1 VKLRHGLM
9 PIAAVLLVLV
19 LVGALAATGS
29 PEPAVRPGA
38 VPQQAAPSCPLGGDA
53 KLDGGHLRMPGG
65 AKPSA
70 TRLLVAIMSGDD
82 GDADDNLKLAAT
94 ANAEGIAVLY
104 PTSRDGSIW
113 QLNDAMGVT
122 DVQSV
127 TGLLDQTLASG
138 CFDLHRI
145 SIVGLSNGGGFAVR
159 MACKLPG
166 RFAAV
171 VAVSAGYRAL
181 DACPRGTRASFLAIH
196 GSADTIVPFNGKKPD
211 RKGNVP
217 NYAARWAHR
226 DGCPQPPVT
235 TYPHPLLTR
244 LVYRGCPDGLRVEVL
259 RLSGTDHGWPGAAPP
274 WPKHNPSG
282 VNANLEV
289 LRFVRDATLP
299 GA

>member
-1 VKLRHGLM
+1 MRFRPGLAL
-9 PIAAVLLVLV
+9 IGLVLLLFVLG
-19 LVGALAATGS
+19 GALAAAGS
-29 PEPAVRPGA
+29 PEPTPPPKAA
-38 VPQQAAPSCPLGGDA
+38 QQPAATCPPAGDV
-53 KLDGGHLRMPGG
+53 KLDAGHLRMPSG
-65 AKPSA
+65 AKPGA

-94 ANAEGIAVLY
+94 ANAQGIAVLY
-104 PTSRDGSIW
+104 PTARSGSTW
-113 QLNDAMGVT
+113 QLNDSRGVT
-122 DVQSV
+122 DVQGV
-127 TGLLDQTLASG
+127 TRLLDGALAGG

-181 DACPRGTRASFLAIH
+181 DPCARDTRASFLAIH
-196 GSADTIVPFNGKKPD
+196 GTADTIVPFNGKLPD

-226 DGCPQPPVT
+226 DGCPGSPET
-235 TYPHPLLTR
+235 TYPHALVTR

-282 VNANLEV
+282 VNASLEV
-289 LRFVRDATLP
+289 LRFIRQATVP

>member
-1 VKLRHGLM
+1 VRFRPGLSL
-9 PIAAVLLVLV
+9 IGLVLLLFVLGGV
-19 LVGALAATGS
+19 LAATGS
-29 PEPAVRPGA
+29 PDPTPPPQA
-38 VPQQAAPSCPLGGDA
+38 PQQPPATCPAAGDV
-53 KLDGGHLRMPGG
+53 KLDGGHLRMPAG
-65 AKPSA
+65 AKPG
-70 TRLLVAIMSGDD
+70 TVRLLVAIMSGDD

-94 ANAEGIAVLY
+94 ANTEGIGVLY
-104 PTSRDGSIW
+104 PTTRAGSIW
-113 QLNDAMGVT
+113 QLNDARGTSDVDGVT
-122 DVQSV
+122 H
-127 TGLLDQTLASG
+127 LLDGTLAGG

-181 DACPRGTRASFLAIH
+181 DPCSRDTRASFLAIH
-196 GSADTIVPFNGKKPD
+196 GTADTIVPFNGKLPD

-226 DGCPQPPVT
+226 DGCPSPPDT
-235 TYPHPLLTR
+235 TYPHAQVTR

-274 WPKHNPSG
+274 WPMHNPSG
-282 VNANLEV
+282 INANLEV
-289 LRFVRDATLP
+289 LRFIRHATVP

>member
-1 VKLRHGLM
+1 
-9 PIAAVLLVLV
+9 
-19 LVGALAATGS
+19 
-29 PEPAVRPGA
+29 
-38 VPQQAAPSCPLGGDA
+38 
-53 KLDGGHLRMPGG
+53 MPGG
-65 AKPSA
+65 AKPGA
-70 TRLLVAIMSGDD
+70 TRLLMAIMSGDD

-104 PTSRDGSIW
+104 PTARAGSIW

-122 DVQSV
+122 DVQGV
-127 TGLLDQTLASG
+127 TGLLDRTLADG
-138 CFDLHRI
+138 CFDLNRL

-181 DACPRGTRASFLAIH
+181 DACPRGTHASFLAIH
-196 GSADTIVPFNGKKPD
+196 GSADTIVPFNGKTPD
-211 RKGNVP
+211 RKANVP
-217 NYAARWAHR
+217 NYAARWARR
-226 DGCPQPPVT
+226 DGCPAPPAI

-244 LVYRGCPDGLRVEVL
+244 IVYRGCPDGIRVEVL

-274 WPKHNPSG
+274 WPKQNPSG
-282 VNANLEV
+282 ANANLEV
-289 LRFVRDATLP
+289 LRFIRHATRP

>member
-1 VKLRHGLM
+1 MRFRPGLTL
-9 PIAAVLLVLV
+9 IGVILLLFA
-19 LVGALAATGS
+19 LGGALAAAGTS
-29 PEPAVRPGA
+29 EPAPPRQA
-38 VPQQAAPSCPLGGDA
+38 PQEPAATCPPAGDV
-53 KLDGGHLRMPGG
+53 KLDAGHLRMPVG
-65 AKPSA
+65 AKAGA

-94 ANAEGIAVLY
+94 ANAQGIAVLY
-104 PTSRDGSIW
+104 PTARAGSIW
-113 QLNDAMGVT
+113 QLNDSRGVT
-122 DVQSV
+122 DVQGV
-127 TGLLDQTLASG
+127 TRLLDGALAGG

-145 SIVGLSNGGGFAVR
+145 SIVGVSNGGGFAVR

-181 DACPRGTRASFLAIH
+181 DPCSRDTRASFLAIH
-196 GSADTIVPFNGKKPD
+196 GTADTIVPFNGKLPD

-226 DGCPQPPVT
+226 DGCPGPPAT
-235 TYPHPLLTR
+235 TYPHALVTR

-282 VNANLEV
+282 VNASLEV
-289 LRFVRDATLP
+289 LRFIRQARVP